1 MWLIKHFF
9 TIWNI
14 FKFVFFQ
21 GVFLYGLKLNEP
33 TFLPHALFSTPHV
46 NSKSSNRLHLLP
58 SYRHVYILN
67 LVDYFSLLFAVESPH
82 REYFSKWEHLP
93 TCVWHDMN
101 STHNVYYFTEL
112 SPLFTVYFDSTCVDL
127 DTYTIFDDD
136 TYYIKWR
143 GSKLSSSCSYK
154 FSPYDTDY
162 KVCVEAEVYNVND
175 CNVSLQYYG
184 GYIGTLLKRVLFD
197 FMNIH

>member
-1 MWLIKHFF
+1 M
-9 TIWNI
+9 
-14 FKFVFFQ
+14 
-21 GVFLYGLKLNEP
+21 
-33 TFLPHALFSTPHV
+33 
-46 NSKSSNRLHLLP
+46 
-58 SYRHVYILN
+58 
-67 LVDYFSLLFAVESPH
+67 
-82 REYFSKWEHLP
+82 
-93 TCVWHDMN
+93 
-101 STHNVYYFTEL
+101 
-112 SPLFTVYFDSTCVDL
+112 FTVYFDSTCDEF

>member
-1 MWLIKHFF
+1 M
-9 TIWNI
+9 
-14 FKFVFFQ
+14 
-21 GVFLYGLKLNEP
+21 
-33 TFLPHALFSTPHV
+33 
-46 NSKSSNRLHLLP
+46 
-58 SYRHVYILN
+58 
-67 LVDYFSLLFAVESPH
+67 
-82 REYFSKWEHLP
+82 
-93 TCVWHDMN
+93 
-101 STHNVYYFTEL
+101 
-112 SPLFTVYFDSTCVDL
+112 FTVYFDSTCVDL

-162 KVCVEAEVYNVND
+162 KVCVEAEVYKVND

-197 FMNIH
+197 FMNIHLDIWYMQYTIM